1 MVPTVKMA
9 AKVMIWG
16 AVSVAGRAGMW
27 IMPKDTTI
35 NGKVY
40 LGILKDK
47 LPNFMSIH
55 GTTYFQ
61 RDGAPC
67 HGTKVVTSWIMDSGY
82 QILGPWPGNSPNLN
96 VIENVW
102 TVLKRKVADR
112 NPTSA
117 KDLQKKIKLA
127 CITEITP
134 EYCQKLVHLM
144 LEHIAAVLEN
154 KGFHS
159 KY

>member
-1 MVPTVKMA
+1 
-9 AKVMIWG
+9 MIWG

-47 LPNFMSIH
+47 LPNFMSIMSIH

-61 RDGAPC
+61 HDDRAPC
-67 HGTKVVTSWIMDSGY
+67 HGTKAVTSRIKDSGY
-82 QILGPWPGNSPNLN
+82 QILGHWPGNSPDLN

-117 KDLQKKIKLA
+117 EDLQKKIKEA
-127 CITEITP
+127 WITEITP
-134 EYCQKLVHLM
+134 EYCQKLVHPMYAL
-144 LEHIAAVLEN
+144 LLYLRTRVFIQN
-154 KGFHS
+154 I
-159 KY
+159 KYVH